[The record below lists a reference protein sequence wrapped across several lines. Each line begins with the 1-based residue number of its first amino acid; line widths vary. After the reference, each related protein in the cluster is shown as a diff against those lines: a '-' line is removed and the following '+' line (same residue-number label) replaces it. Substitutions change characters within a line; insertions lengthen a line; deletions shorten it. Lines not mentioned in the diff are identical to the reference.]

1 MNMEEVESTIMN
13 VFGQKDYSEEEEEVS
28 NSSEQKNFILD
39 IDERPDTII
48 EKILIE
54 IFNNNIYNK
63 SEEDNIAIYQK
74 KVKKL
79 CLNFQSHKI
88 ILLLLT
94 NIRNIIK
101 KYKNKILEMP
111 DIKKFRNFDI
121 KPLFFPKKNNSIDK
135 NYSYR
140 YNTFKIEREDELN
153 SKSFSKGEKKFDF
166 YYSVVKNL
174 FNRLKHVKNCLKKV
188 APIIEKVFELPLSEF
203 EKFSIYECE
212 KEGFL
217 SIIIHDDFIWNEI
230 MENKNKQF
238 NKIIQEITEG
248 NNSNINTLTTK
259 IEYFENFCQERNIE
273 IAETSSSIDR
283 RYPEDAKPLQEIS
296 LKEETRRKNNFM
308 KNEIGISSIK
318 ISESDTSN
326 LISNTLKNFKE
337 NNSQNLEDIKILG
350 NINEKINFKKEILKK
365 KFPFAEKKNIYSSI
379 KINNI
384 TEENINCIG
393 NDKSNIINLFNKEKW
408 FTSKNKIT
416 NNKKESNNNVNKKIA
431 NKNNNYKIDKKE
443 IPSDLDD
450 LVKFIENDDKNET
463 KNKKKKKNK
472 KKTKKKNK
480 TEDIVNKE
488 GENMNEEEMKNQKE
502 DEEFNKLKENI
513 LKNSINRF
521 KIHKIKFKYRP
532 EWLEQISIIP

>member
-1 MNMEEVESTIMN
+1 MEEMESSIMN
-13 VFGQKDYSEEEEEVS
+13 VFDQKDYSEEEEEEVS
-28 NSSEQKNFILD
+28 NSSEPKNFILD

-48 EKILIE
+48 EKMLID
-54 IFNNNIYNK
+54 IFNNTISHK
-63 SEEDNIAIYQK
+63 SEEDNIAIYQE
-74 KVKKL
+74 KVKRL

-88 ILLLLT
+88 ILLLLS

-101 KYKNKILEMP
+101 KYKIKILEMP
-111 DIKKFRNFDI
+111 DIKKFRNITI
-121 KPLFFPKKNNSIDK
+121 KPLYFRKKNNSIVK

-140 YNTFKIEREDELN
+140 YNTFKIERGDELN
-153 SKSFSKGEKKFDF
+153 SKSFSRGKKNFDF
-166 YYSVVKNL
+166 YFSVVKNL
-174 FNRLKHVKNCLKKV
+174 FNKLRHVKICLKKV

-203 EKFSIYECE
+203 EKFSIYELE
-212 KEGFL
+212 KAGYL

-230 MENKNKQF
+230 ISNKNKQF

-248 NNSNINTLTTK
+248 NNGNINTLTNK
-259 IEYFENFCQERNIE
+259 IDYFESFCQERKIQ

-296 LKEETRRKNNFM
+296 LKEESSRKNNFM

-318 ISESDTSN
+318 IGESDTSN
-326 LISNTLKNFKE
+326 LINNTLKNFKE
-337 NNSQNLEDIKILG
+337 YNSQNLEDIKILG

-393 NDKSNIINLFNKEKW
+393 NDKANILNLFNKEKS
-408 FTSKNKIT
+408 FKNKNKIIT
-416 NNKKESNNNVNKKIA
+416 NKKESNNNVNKKIT

-443 IPSDLDD
+443 IPSDIDD

-472 KKTKKKNK
+472 KKAKKKNK
-480 TEDIVNKE
+480 TEETINKE
-488 GENMNEEEMKNQKE
+488 GENMNEEEMKKQKE
-502 DEEFNKLKENI
+502 DEEFNELKENI

-521 KIHKIKFKYRP
+521 KIHKIKFKYKP
-532 EWLEQISIIP
+532 EWLEQISKII

>member
-1 MNMEEVESTIMN
+1 MKEVESSIIN
-13 VFGQKDYSEEEEEVS
+13 DIDQKDYSEEEEEEEP
-28 NSSEQKNFILD
+28 NSSEPKNFILD
-39 IDERPDTII
+39 IDERPDIII
-48 EKILIE
+48 EKMLID
-54 IFNNNIYNK
+54 IFNSTISNK
-63 SEEDNIAIYQK
+63 SEEDNIILYQE

-94 NIRNIIK
+94 NIRSIIK

-111 DIKKFRNFDI
+111 DIKKFRNIAI
-121 KPLFFPKKNNSIDK
+121 KPLFFRKQNNSIFK

-140 YNTFKIEREDELN
+140 YNSFKIERGDEPN
-153 SKSFSKGEKKFDF
+153 SKSFSRGKKKFDF
-166 YYSVVKNL
+166 YFSVVKNL
-174 FNRLKHVKNCLKKV
+174 FNKLKHVKICLKKV

-212 KEGFL
+212 KAGYL
-217 SIIIHDDFIWNEI
+217 SIIIHEDFIWNEI
-230 MENKNKQF
+230 IANKNKQF

-248 NNSNINTLTTK
+248 NNNNIKTLTDK
-259 IEYFENFCQERNIE
+259 IEYFENLCQERKIK
-273 IAETSSSIDR
+273 IAETSSSIDMR
-283 RYPEDAKPLQEIS
+283 CPEDAKPLQEIS

-337 NNSQNLEDIKILG
+337 YNSQNLEDIKILG
-350 NINEKINFKKEILKK
+350 NINETINFKKEILKK

-416 NNKKESNNNVNKKIA
+416 NNKKESNNNVNKKITS
-431 NKNNNYKIDKKE
+431 KNNNYKIDKKE
-443 IPSDLDD
+443 IPSDIDD
-450 LVKFIENDDKNET
+450 LVKFIENDDKNGT

-480 TEDIVNKE
+480 TEDIINKE
-488 GENMNEEEMKNQKE
+488 GENMNEEDMKKQKE
-502 DEEFNKLKENI
+502 DEEFNELKENI

-532 EWLEQISIIP
+532 EWLEQIS

>member
-1 MNMEEVESTIMN
+1 MKEMESSIINEID
-13 VFGQKDYSEEEEEVS
+13 QKEYSEEEEEEEPS
-28 NSSEQKNFILD
+28 SSEPKNFILD

-48 EKILIE
+48 EKMLID
-54 IFNNNIYNK
+54 IFNSTISNK
-63 SEEDNIAIYQK
+63 SEEDNISIYQE

-111 DIKKFRNFDI
+111 DIKKYRNITI
-121 KPLFFPKKNNSIDK
+121 KPLFSGKQHFSIDK
-135 NYSYR
+135 KYSYK
-140 YNTFKIEREDELN
+140 YNTFKIERGDELN
-153 SKSFSKGEKKFDF
+153 SKSFSRGKKRFDF
-166 YYSVVKNL
+166 YSSVVKNL
-174 FNRLKHVKNCLKKV
+174 FNKLRHVKICLKKV
-188 APIIEKVFELPLSEF
+188 APIIEKVFEFPLSEF

-212 KEGFL
+212 KDGYL

-230 MENKNKQF
+230 IANKNKQF

-248 NNSNINTLTTK
+248 NNSNTKSLTNK
-259 IEYFENFCQERNIE
+259 IDYFESFCQERYIK
-273 IAETSSSIDR
+273 IAETSSSLDR
-283 RYPEDAKPLQEIS
+283 RFPEDAKPLEEIT
-296 LKEETRRKNNFM
+296 LKEESHRKNNFM
-308 KNEIGISSIK
+308 KNDIGISSIK
-318 ISESDTSN
+318 IKESDTSH

-337 NNSQNLEDIKILG
+337 YNNQNLEDIKILG
-350 NINEKINFKKEILKK
+350 NINEKINFKKELLKK

-393 NDKSNIINLFNKEKW
+393 NDKPNIINLFNKEKS
-408 FTSKNKIT
+408 FKNKNKIT
-416 NNKKESNNNVNKKIA
+416 NNKKESNNNVSKKIT

-443 IPSDLDD
+443 IPSDIDD

-480 TEDIVNKE
+480 TEDITNKE
-488 GENMNEEEMKNQKE
+488 GENMNEEEMKKIKE
-502 DEEFNKLKENI
+502 DEEFNELKENI

-521 KIHKIKFKYRP
+521 KIHKIKFKYKP
-532 EWLEQISIIP
+532 EWLEQLSKFE